1 MPDDPA
7 RAVVAVH
14 VGAGEGDVVVVG
26 RGRPGVEGLA
36 YSSGTGVEIGM
47 ASASVS
53 CSADGLESLK
63 TIVWSS
69 GVWIPGMSAM
79 APGLAGAPT
88 MSPKYRRA

>member
-1 MPDDPA
+1 
-7 RAVVAVH
+7 
-14 VGAGEGDVVVVG
+14 
-26 RGRPGVEGLA
+26 
-36 YSSGTGVEIGM
+36 VEIGM